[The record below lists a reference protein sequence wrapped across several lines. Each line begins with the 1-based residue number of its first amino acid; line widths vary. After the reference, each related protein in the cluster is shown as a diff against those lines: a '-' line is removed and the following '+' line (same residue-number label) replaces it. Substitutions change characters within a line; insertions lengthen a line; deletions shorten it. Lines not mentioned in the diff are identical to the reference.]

1 LTKEEFKNIFDQ
13 HFDLVRNHIFYR
25 CGDRDLASDIAQEA
39 FLTLWEKRS
48 AFYTH
53 QVKGLLFKISND
65 LLISH
70 FRKTQRQVSFQLQ
83 LKNEFAPQTPEDQ
96 MQFEELQE
104 KCNLALRIM
113 PEKQRT
119 VFLMHRI
126 DQLKYHEIAE
136 QLGLSVKAVEKR
148 MKLGLEFLRKNIIR

>member
-1 LTKEEFKNIFDQ
+1 MTKEEFKIIFDQ
-13 HFDLVRNHIFYR
+13 HFDLVRNHVFYR
-25 CGDRDLASDIAQEA
+25 CGDRDLAGDIAQEA

-48 AFYTH
+48 VFNTH
-53 QVKGLLFKISND
+53 QVRGLLMKISND
-65 LLISH
+65 LLINH
-70 FRKTQRQVSFQLQ
+70 FRKTKRQVSFQLR
-83 LKNEFAPQTPEDQ
+83 LKNEFDLHTPEDQ

-104 KCNLALRIM
+104 KCDLALRIM

-126 DQLKYHEIAE
+126 DRLKYHEIAE